1 MITIKGI
8 KATVVFDPR
17 ILDNKIKREFDT
29 CPYSCKTYDDKRIK
43 YLKYK
48 IDKMKYN
55 IKAKASGKFG
65 DNIYYIVHT
74 CKIYHEYVLHRLD
87 IEIPIHLFKGD
98 KIQINKNNKITIDKV
113 SYENGNIIYYT
124 NDIIEFINNDK
135 EYFDK
140 TIEKAEQ
147 KYKEKYKELEIEL
160 QQLLEER
167 ENKKIKNKILK
178 FLHRI

>member
-1 MITIKGI
+1 MIAIRGI

-29 CPYSCKTYDDKRIK
+29 CPYSCKTCDDKRIK

-55 IKAKASGKFG
+55 IKASDKLG
-65 DNIYYIVHT
+65 DNVYYIVHT

-87 IEIPIHLFKGD
+87 IEIPIQLFKGD

-113 SYENGNIIYYT
+113 NYENRNIIYYT
-124 NDIIEFINNDK
+124 NDTIEFINEDK

-147 KYKEKYKELEIEL
+147 KYKEKYKELEVEL

>member
-17 ILDNKIKREFDT
+17 ILDDKIKRDFMTYGCD
-29 CPYSCKTYDDKRIK
+29 CKTYNDKRIK

-48 IDKMKYN
+48 INKMKYN
-55 IKAKASGKFG
+55 IKASGKFD
-65 DNIYYIVHT
+65 DNVYYIVHT

-87 IEIPIHLFKGD
+87 IEIPIQLYKGD
-98 KIQINKNNKITIDKV
+98 EIQINKNNKITIDKV

-124 NDIIEFINNDK
+124 NDTIEFINDDK
-135 EYFDK
+135 EYFNK

-147 KYKEKYKELEIEL
+147 KYKEKYKELEVEL
-160 QQLLEER
+160 QQLLEEK
-167 ENKKIKNKILK
+167 ENKKIKNKLLK
-178 FLHRI
+178 LFHLK